1 MHVTEVWGRF
11 KIIIRPCGT
20 CSNNLPFKD
29 IVVPALVASR
39 EDFYRGNVFIRL
51 GYTEAESN
59 VLIYSVIEGV
69 KEADKASRLW
79 KTFFVGK
86 VGR

>member
-1 MHVTEVWGRF
+1 MWGRF

-29 IVVPALVASR
+29 IVVPAFVASR
-39 EDFYRGNVFIRL
+39 EDSYRGYVFIRL
-51 GYTEAESN
+51 GYTEADWD

-79 KTFFVGK
+79 ETFFVGV